1 MTTHTASPT
10 SHRPVELVSDSH
22 SHPTA
27 DPARGTRLLIAD
39 DVAGLLGVSPAF
51 VYALV
56 RRGDLPAVRVGGRYV
71 RFRSQ
76 AVEEWIAAH
85 ETSRGLGARR

>member
-10 SHRPVELVSDSH
+10 PPRPLTAVSDPH
-22 SHPTA
+22 LTPTA
-27 DPARGTRLLIAD
+27 EPRGGRLLIAD
-39 DVAGLLGVSPAF
+39 DVAGLLGVSSAF

-71 RFRSQ
+71 RFRRQ
-76 AVEEWIAAH
+76 AVDEWIAAH
-85 ETSRGLGARR
+85 ETSRGFGARR

>member
-10 SHRPVELVSDSH
+10 SRGPLEPVSDPH
-22 SHPTA
+22 AHPTA
-27 DPARGTRLLIAD
+27 DGSRGTRLLIAD

-76 AVEEWIAAH
+76 AVEEWIAKH
-85 ETSRGLGARR
+85 ETSQGRRR

>member
-10 SHRPVELVSDSH
+10 PHGPLASVSDPHPHPSGDPSH
-22 SHPTA
+22 GA
-27 DPARGTRLLIAD
+27 RLLVAD

-76 AVEEWIAAH
+76 AVDEWIAMH
-85 ETSRGLGARR
+85 ETSQGRRR

>member
-1 MTTHTASPT
+1 MTTHTAPPT
-10 SHRPVELVSDSH
+10 PHRPVEPVRDP
-22 SHPTA
+22 HPTTETTRSA
-27 DPARGTRLLIAD
+27 RLLIAD
-39 DVAGLLGVSPAF
+39 DVAGLLGVSSAF

-71 RFRSQ
+71 RFRGQ

-85 ETSRGLGARR
+85 ETRHGARR

>member
-1 MTTHTASPT
+1 MTTHTASRTPPGPPT
-10 SHRPVELVSDSH
+10 LVSDPH
-22 SHPTA
+22 SHPIA
-27 DPARGTRLLIAD
+27 DPSRGARLLIAD

-76 AVEEWIAAH
+76 AVDEWIAAH
-85 ETSRGLGARR
+85 ETSRGFGARR